1 MTKKGYER
9 FKNLLKEQYT
19 NEELAELVHCAEAL
33 NKDNPYE
40 ALSKLNQNLNLV
52 KLWLKE
58 SKNFV
63 FFGGAGVSTASGVP
77 DFRSEN
83 GLYKKDKKR
92 NPEDVLDP
100 YYMQKYPK
108 RFYTYFKEN
117 FLAFTPKPNNTH
129 KILAELE
136 AQGKLKAV
144 VTQNVDGL
152 HQEAGSKNVYEL
164 HGTLKKYRCLR
175 HQHSFDYKEVDFE
188 ADYPKCPTCK
198 SLLRP
203 NMTLYH
209 ELLNWNTFT
218 KAQVAVDSADLLI
231 VAGTSLT
238 VEPAASM
245 AKSYYVP
252 GKNHSVYID
261 ESAVE
266 PNPYFEVTLPL
277 NLNMVM
283 EYITRKD

>member
-1 MTKKGYER
+1 MTK
-9 FKNLLKEQYT
+9 
-19 NEELAELVHCAEAL
+19 EEH
-33 NKDNPYE
+33 D
-40 ALSKLNQNLNLV
+40 LNLI
-52 KLWLKE
+52 KRWLKD

-92 NPEDVLDP
+92 NPEDILDP

-108 RFYTYFKEN
+108 RFYIYFKEN
-117 FLAFTPKPNNTH
+117 FLSFDPKPNNTH
-129 KILAELE
+129 KILAE
-136 AQGKLKAV
+136 
-144 VTQNVDGL
+144 VDGL

-175 HQHSFDYKEVDFE
+175 HQHSFDYSEVDFST
-188 ADYPKCPTCK
+188 DYPKCPTCK

-209 ELLNWNTFT
+209 ELLNWDTFT
-218 KAQVAVDSADLLI
+218 KAQETVDNADLLI

-245 AKSYYVP
+245 AKNYYIP
-252 GKNHSVYID
+252 GKNHSVYIN
-261 ESAVE
+261 ESAIE
-266 PNPYFEVTLPL
+266 DDPHFEVTLPL

>member
-19 NEELAELVHCAEAL
+19 NEEFAELVHCAEAL

-40 ALSKLNQNLNLV
+40 ALSKLNRNLNLV
-52 KLWLKE
+52 KRWLKD

-92 NPEDVLDP
+92 NPEDILDP

-152 HQEAGSKNVYEL
+152 HQEAGSKNVYAL
-164 HGTLKKYRCLR
+164 HGTL
-175 HQHSFDYKEVDFE
+175 
-188 ADYPKCPTCK
+188 
-198 SLLRP
+198 
-203 NMTLYH
+203 
-209 ELLNWNTFT
+209 
-218 KAQVAVDSADLLI
+218 
-231 VAGTSLT
+231 
-238 VEPAASM
+238 
-245 AKSYYVP
+245 
-252 GKNHSVYID
+252 
-261 ESAVE
+261 
-266 PNPYFEVTLPL
+266 
-277 NLNMVM
+277 
-283 EYITRKD
+283 